1 MAEDMRTVLKCVHC
15 GTCRAYCP
23 VFEELGWESSNARG
37 RVLISHGILEG
48 MEIDESVIKTI
59 ATCTTCGLCEEMC
72 PAGATPPSIVES
84 ARKQL
89 AEKGLQTDAQK
100 GLSATTIEKGNP
112 LGEEKSRLQWMEEK
126 NLPEKSEYVY
136 FVGCMNSYRYPEVA
150 KKTFELLEPYGVFP
164 LGDEVC
170 CGSPLERTGSD
181 ASKLIEHNIKQI
193 RERGAHTIITGC
205 AGCYAALRK
214 YYPDDLKI
222 IHVAEFLVERM
233 DSLDIKKQDIIVS
246 YHDPC
251 HLGRSGGV
259 YEAPRELIRE
269 ATTLVEMASHHETSH
284 CCGGGGGVR
293 RGYPELSLK
302 IAEKRISE
310 MPEEAELLVT
320 SCPLCRS
327 NLEQAC
333 EKKIIDL
340 VELL

>member
-1 MAEDMRTVLKCVHC
+1 MDEDMRTVLKCVHC

-37 RVLISHGILEG
+37 RLLVAHWVLEG
-48 MEIDESVIKTI
+48 MDIDESIVKSL

-72 PAGATPPSIVES
+72 PAGATPPAVVEH
-84 ARKQL
+84 ARKKL
-89 AEKGLQTDAQK
+89 AKKGFQTDAQK
-100 GLSATTIEKGNP
+100 GLRDSTIEIGNP
-112 LGEEKSRLQWMEEK
+112 LGDERSRFHWIEKED
-126 NLPEKSEYVY
+126 LPDKADYVY

-150 KKTFELLEPYGVFP
+150 KKTFELLKPFGVSM
-164 LGDEVC
+164 LKDEVC

-181 ASKLIEHNIKQI
+181 ASPLIRHNLRQI
-193 RERGAHTIITGC
+193 REMGAHTIITGC

-214 YYPDDLKI
+214 YYPDGINI
-222 IHVAEFLVERM
+222 IHVSEFLSERM
-233 DSLDIKKQDIIVS
+233 GSLDIRKYDLVVS

-251 HLGRSGGV
+251 HLGRAGGV
-259 YEAPRELIRE
+259 YEAPRKLIRQ
-269 ATTLVEMASHHETSH
+269 TSTLIEMASHHENSR

-293 RGYPELSLK
+293 RGYLELSQK
-302 IAEKRISE
+302 IAEKRINE

-327 NLEQAC
+327 NLEQVC
-333 EKKIIDL
+333 KRRVVDL

>member
-1 MAEDMRTVLKCVHC
+1 MADMRSVLKCVHC

-23 VFEELGWESSNARG
+23 VFEVLGWESTNARG
-37 RVLISHGILEG
+37 RVLIYQGILEG
-48 MEIDESVIKTI
+48 LQIDDSVIKTI
-59 ATCTTCGLCEEMC
+59 TTCTTCGLCEEIC
-72 PAGATPPSIVES
+72 PAGAAPPSIVEN
-84 ARKQL
+84 ARKYL
-89 AEKGLQTDAQK
+89 AEKGLQTDVHKELCDIA
-100 GLSATTIEKGNP
+100 IEKGNP
-112 LGEEKSRLQWMEEK
+112 LDEEKSRLHWLEEPD
-126 NLPEKSEYVY
+126 LPERAEYVY

-150 KKTFELLEPYGVFP
+150 KKTFELLKPYGVS
-164 LGDEVC
+164 LLRDEVC

-193 RERGAHTIITGC
+193 REMGAHTIITGC
-205 AGCYAALRK
+205 AGCYASFRK

-222 IHVAEFLVERM
+222 LHVAEFLIERV

-251 HLGRSGGV
+251 HLGRDGGV
-259 YEAPRELIRE
+259 YEAPRDLIRK

-302 IAEKRISE
+302 IAEKRINE
-310 MPEEAELLVT
+310 MPDEAELLVT

-327 NLEQAC
+327 NLEQVC
-333 EKKIIDL
+333 KKRVIDL